1 MRIVFCA
8 SEVAGFAKT
17 GGLADVT
24 AALPQALEKL
34 GHELVVITPAYKSTL
49 QSAAVAKQPFKDG
62 CFVSR
67 MGKNVTVYLVGNDR
81 FFGRDKL
88 YGDSHGDYADNLQ
101 RFAFFCRRSL
111 ELLREADFRPD
122 ILHCHDWQTGL
133 IPVLLRNELAH
144 DDFFKQCRSVFTIH
158 NLGYQGIFPREEYP
172 ALGLA
177 PRLFGVHGLEFYDQV
192 NLLKGG
198 LLFCDALTTV
208 SPTYSRQI
216 QGKEQGFGLEGVLR
230 QRSAD
235 LHGILNGL
243 DYSLWDPQH
252 DRHIFRRY
260 SPQDLAARYVNKDGL
275 QQHCRLTRNQGRPLL
290 GIVSRLAQQKGFDLL
305 AECLETILRMDVQ
318 LAVLGSGEAKY
329 EHLFA
334 AAAKKFPRQLF
345 LHSGFDDVLA
355 RRIYAGSDI
364 FLMPSQYEPCGLG
377 QMIALKYGSLPLV
390 HKTGGLADTVSQANG
405 FVFDTYSAAALL
417 RCLRQALAEYGRK
430 TAWNR
435 KGGAEMRCTFS
446 WSQSAKE
453 YVSVYEKARGR

>member
-1 MRIVFCA
+1 MKIVFCA

-17 GGLADVT
+17 GGLADVA

-49 QSAAVAKQPFKDG
+49 QDAAVSKKPFKDG

-67 MGKNVTVYLVGNDR
+67 LGRNVTVYLVGNER

-88 YGDSHGDYADNLQ
+88 YGDSRGDYADNLE

-111 ELLREADFRPD
+111 ELLREADVRPD

-133 IPVLLRNELAH
+133 IPVLLRNELAN
-144 DDFFKQCRSVFTIH
+144 DDFFKHCRSVFTIH
-158 NLGYQGIFPREEYP
+158 NLGYQGIFPREQFP
-172 ALGLA
+172 RLGLA

-198 LLFCDALTTV
+198 LLFSDAITTV
-208 SPTYSRQI
+208 SPTYGKEI
-216 QGKEQGFGLEGVLR
+216 QAKEQGFGLEGVLR
-230 QRSAD
+230 HRSAD

-243 DYSLWDPQH
+243 DYSLWDPRH
-252 DRHIFRRY
+252 DRHIYKRFG
-260 SPQDLAARYVNKDGL
+260 PQQLAARAANKDGL
-275 QQHCRLTRNQGRPLL
+275 QQHCRLIRNQARPLL

-305 AECLETILRMDVQ
+305 AQCLESVLRMDVQ
-318 LAVLGSGEAKY
+318 LAVLGSGEARY

-334 AAAKKFPRQLF
+334 AAAKKFPRQVF

-390 HKTGGLADTVSQANG
+390 HKTGGLADTVSEKNG

-430 TAWNR
+430 TSWSR
-435 KGGAEMRCTFS
+435 KVCAAMRCAFP
-446 WSQSAKE
+446 WSQSARH
-453 YVSVYEKARGR
+453 YLSVYEKVRGR